1 MSNLQENAQVFAKS
15 SVRARTSLRADPH
28 LLEAFQERV
37 RDVFG
42 KLKGTQELALNDA
55 IKLWLE
61 LSRGAGGTGSILFGY
76 IETTKFRGYRALYVD
91 EFADMLDNIDEASMV
106 VVNGS
111 LHPVIVKKLLTLKPD
126 RIVLRERDGKISA
139 INEGKD
145 LPLEEELNRKA
156 VCGTVYMFW
165 DKVKAI
171 AEIEA
176 NSLKFLKK
184 PAHYELANK
193 LLN

>member
-1 MSNLQENAQVFAKS
+1 VSYLQESAQVFTKS

-28 LLEAFQERV
+28 LLEEFQERV
-37 RDVFG
+37 REVFG

-61 LSRGAGGTGSILFGY
+61 LSHGAGGSGSILFGY
-76 IETTKFRGYRALYVD
+76 VETAKFRGYRALYVD
-91 EFADMLDNIDEASMV
+91 EFATMMDSINEASMV
-106 VVNGS
+106 AVNGS
-111 LHPVIVKKLLTLKPD
+111 LHSVIIKKLLMLKPD
-126 RIVLRERDGKISA
+126 RVVLREREGTISA

-145 LPLEEELNRKA
+145 LPLEEEISRKA
-156 VCGTVYMFW
+156 MCGTVYMFW
-165 DKVKAI
+165 DKTKAV
-171 AEIEA
+171 AELES
-176 NSLKFLKK
+176 NSLKFLKR